1 MKKMLPWL
9 ITILL
14 AIALIA
20 VVAVFLF
27 NQFFNDSGKDAKA
40 AAIQSVETVK
50 PEKISASE
58 RLELTAEIQDIKTNL
73 LDTDYIVLMSF
84 AFQLDSKKTKEDFD
98 KIKDIQI
105 RPIIL
110 RTLSDMSPEQ
120 FTGSKGKDAFTA
132 KLLNL
137 INLELP
143 EKSKLTK
150 VEITNFIITTI

>member
-27 NQFFNDSGKDAKA
+27 NQFFDDSGKDAA
-40 AAIQSVETVK
+40 ADAIQSVKAVE

-58 RLELTAEIQDIKTNL
+58 RVELTAEIQDIRTNL
-73 LDTDYIVLMSF
+73 LDTDYVVVMNF
-84 AFQLDSKKTKEDFD
+84 AFQLDSKKTKEDFE

-105 RPIIL
+105 KPIII
-110 RTLSDMSPEQ
+110 RTLSDMTPEELK
-120 FTGSKGKDAFTA
+120 GSKGKDALTA

-137 INLELP
+137 INPELP